1 MKVCIIT
8 GASSGLGKSLLHHAT
23 KLVKA
28 DEYWIIAR
36 SEKNLFELSESYTDC
51 KIRPFA
57 LDLTDE
63 DDLSVIKNT
72 IENENAEVVALINNA
87 GFGKMGKVWELSST
101 EQQKM
106 IALNCKAP
114 TALSCVCINHMKK
127 GSFILNIGSIAA
139 FSPNA
144 RLNCYSATKSFLFA
158 FTQGLRFELKG
169 TGINACVACPG
180 PMQTPFLSNANI
192 EKGSSH
198 TFDTLPYCDPDK
210 VAKNAIKAA
219 QKGRA
224 VYTPTLFYKF
234 YRVIAKIL
242 PVRLTMYF
250 SKV

>member
-8 GASSGLGKSLLHHAT
+8 GASSGLGERLLYHAT
-23 KLVKA
+23 NLIDA
-28 DEYWIIAR
+28 DEYWIVAR
-36 SEKNLFELSESYTDC
+36 AENNLVKLSESY
-51 KIRPFA
+51 KNVMIRPFP
-57 LDLTDE
+57 LDLTDRNSIE
-63 DDLSVIKNT
+63 IIKNALDS
-72 IENENAEVVALINNA
+72 ENAEVSALINNA
-87 GFGKMGKVWELSST
+87 GFGKMGKVWEISAVS
-101 EQQKM
+101 QQNM
-106 IALNCKAP
+106 IALNCEAP
-114 TALSCVCINHMKK
+114 TALCALCINYMKK
-127 GSFILNIGSIAA
+127 GSFVLNIGSIAA

-144 RLNCYSATKSFLFA
+144 RLNCYSATKSFIFA

-219 QKGRA
+219 KSGRA
-224 VYTPTLFYKF
+224 VYTPMFFYKF
-234 YRVIAKIL
+234 YRVLAKIL

>member
-8 GASSGLGKSLLHHAT
+8 GASSGLGERLVYHAT
-23 KLVKA
+23 RLVEA

-36 SEKNLFELSESYTDC
+36 SEKNLRELAESYNGY
-51 KIRPFA
+51 KLRPFA
-57 LDLTDE
+57 LDLTDKNSI
-63 DDLSVIKNT
+63 DVIKDT
-72 IENENAEVVALINNA
+72 LDSENAELTALINNA
-87 GFGKMGKVWELSST
+87 GFGKLGNVWELSPSS
-101 EQQKM
+101 QQNM
-106 IALNCKAP
+106 IALNCQAP
-114 TALSCVCINHMKK
+114 TMLCSICINYMKN
-127 GSFILNIGSIAA
+127 GAFILNIGSIAA

-144 RLNCYSATKSFLFA
+144 RLNCYSATKSFIFA
-158 FTQGLRFELKG
+158 FTQGLRFELRT

-180 PMQTPFLSNANI
+180 PMNTPFLSNADI

-210 VAKNAIKAA
+210 VAKNAIRAA
-219 QKGRA
+219 KKGRA

-234 YRVIAKIL
+234 YRVLAKLL

>member
-8 GASSGLGKSLLHHAT
+8 GASSGLGEKLLYHAT
-23 KLVKA
+23 RLVTA

-36 SEKNLFELSESYTDC
+36 AEKNLHKIAEGYNNC
-51 KIRPFA
+51 KVRPFA
-57 LDLTDE
+57 LDLTDKNAI
-63 DDLSVIKNT
+63 DVIKAALDND
-72 IENENAEVVALINNA
+72 ADEVVALINNA
-87 GFGKMGKVWELSST
+87 GFGKMGKVWELSPT
-101 EQQKM
+101 AQQNM
-106 IALNCKAP
+106 IALNCEAP
-114 TALSCVCINHMKK
+114 TALSALCINYMKK
-127 GSFILNIGSIAA
+127 GAFILNVGSIAA

-144 RLNCYSATKSFLFA
+144 RLNCYSATKSFIFA

-169 TGINACVACPG
+169 TGINACVTCPG

-192 EKGSSH
+192 KKGSSH

-219 QKGRA
+219 KKGRA
-224 VYTPTLFYKF
+224 VYTPTFFYKF
-234 YRVIAKIL
+234 YRVLAKLL